1 MPDRIAFRMTLA
13 PGAAAEYER
22 RHDRIFPEL
31 AQALKAAGIADYS
44 IWHDPQ
50 SDHLFA
56 ILTRSDDHGMDKLAD
71 SAIVRRWWTYMADI
85 MLTGAGNAP
94 DQVPLKR
101 MFLLP

>member
-1 MPDRIAFRMTLA
+1 MPERIAFRMTLA
-13 PGAAAEYER
+13 PGAAAEYQL

-31 AQALKAAGIADYS
+31 VHALKAAGIADYS

-50 SDHLFA
+50 SNHLFA

-71 SAIVRRWWTYMADI
+71 SEIVRRWWSYMADI
-85 MLTGAGNAP
+85 MLTDADNVP